1 MTAIS
6 VQNLNKEYRYSR
18 SRRGFLPALAGILSP
33 DIVRIAAVEGVS
45 FEIARGERVAIIGP
59 NGAGK
64 STTLKMLCG
73 ILEPTSGEA
82 RVLGH
87 TPWRERKALAYRI
100 GVVFGQRS
108 QLWAELPAR
117 DSFALLRRIYDQ
129 DSRTFRARLARLVER
144 FGLAGFLDQPVQR
157 LSLGQRMR
165 CEITA
170 SLLHGP
176 DLLFLDEPTIGLDV
190 TAKAA
195 IRDFITEEARETG
208 LTVVL
213 TSHDT
218 RDIELVCE
226 RVIVVNQG
234 RIMVDQPTGEL
245 RRRFLGRK
253 LITLQSQ
260 APRLDLSM
268 PGVTVRPSEA
278 HTTVLEVDSAVVRVE
293 QVIAAALAL
302 GGIEDVTVE
311 DPPMEEVVH
320 EIYAAISR

>member
-1 MTAIS
+1 MSAIS
-6 VQNLNKEYRYSR
+6 VKTLSKAYRYSR
-18 SRRGFLPALAGILSP
+18 SRRGFLPSLAGVFSP
-33 DIVRIAAVEGVS
+33 DIVEVAAVAGVS

-73 ILEPTSGEA
+73 VLEPTSGEA
-82 RVLGH
+82 AVLGH
-87 TPWRERKALAYRI
+87 VPWRERRALAYRI

-117 DSFALLRRIYDQ
+117 ESFGLLRRIYDQ
-129 DSRTFRARLARLVER
+129 DRRPFEDRLSRLVER
-144 FGLAGFLDQPVQR
+144 FGLAPFLDQPVQR

-195 IRDFITEEARETG
+195 IRDFITEEARDTG

-226 RVIVVNQG
+226 RVIVINQG

-245 RRRFLGRK
+245 RRRFLARK

-260 APRLDLSM
+260 APSLALDM
-268 PGVTVRPSEA
+268 AGVSRRPSEP
-278 HTTVLEVDSAVVRVE
+278 HTTVLEVDTAVVRVE

-302 GGIEDVTVE
+302 GGIEDVTIE

-320 EIYAAISR
+320 EIYAAIA